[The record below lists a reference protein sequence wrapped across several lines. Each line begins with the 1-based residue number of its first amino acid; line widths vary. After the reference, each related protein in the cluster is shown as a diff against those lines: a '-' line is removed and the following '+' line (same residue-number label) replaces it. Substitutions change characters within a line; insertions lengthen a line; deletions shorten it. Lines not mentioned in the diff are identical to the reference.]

1 MWAKLLLKTWCT
13 VIIFNT
19 LHFFCFNLVDL
30 PLFYLLIDAT
40 IIGLRSEVAKLLSS
54 TEELDH
60 MRHFKEE
67 YEKIDKENIRY
78 FPLRGYRSQK
88 GVGRGTCCS
97 HGDLPPIWTFCIF
110 KSQATHWMP
119 NATHRKHSLKK
130 MASPRNCIRNYG
142 KYCMLTYLLAF
153 CRLKQKVA
161 EMQKFRQQCADLEH
175 KVGSFLEEKEQF
187 EKEVF

>member
-40 IIGLRSEVAKLLSS
+40 IIGLRSEIAKLVSS

-78 FPLRGYRSQK
+78 FPLRGYRSQE
-88 GVGRGTCCS
+88 GRFVHTVIYRRFE
-97 HGDLPPIWTFCIF
+97 HF
-110 KSQATHWMP
+110 AY
-119 NATHRKHSLKK
+119 LKARLRIECQ
-130 MASPRNCIRNYG
+130 MQRIASIR
-142 KYCMLTYLLAF
+142 
-153 CRLKQKVA
+153 
-161 EMQKFRQQCADLEH
+161 
-175 KVGSFLEEKEQF
+175 
-187 EKEVF
+187 

>member
-1 MWAKLLLKTWCT
+1 MWVKWLLKTKCT

-19 LHFFCFNLVDL
+19 LHFFCFNVVYL

-40 IIGLRSEVAKLLSS
+40 IIGLRSEIAKLLSS

-97 HGDLPPIWTFCIF
+97 HGDLPPI
-110 KSQATHWMP
+110 
-119 NATHRKHSLKK
+119 
-130 MASPRNCIRNYG
+130 
-142 KYCMLTYLLAF
+142 
-153 CRLKQKVA
+153 
-161 EMQKFRQQCADLEH
+161 
-175 KVGSFLEEKEQF
+175 
-187 EKEVF
+187 